1 MARSL
6 LPLKLSRFCLVAS
19 FSVAMAEDGD
29 DHFGPRATKSEDVA
43 DNIVSVASG
52 HDQPMRSAP
61 AVTTVITARQ
71 IEDMGAR
78 DLYDVLRTVPGFF
91 LGRNTV
97 QVEPILSVRGFKS
110 TFNQNILVLLDGI
123 PQTERVTGDRLAV
136 LGNVPLDIIE
146 RVEIMRGPGSA
157 LYGADAY
164 SAVIDVITRRIPPD
178 KTRVTVGGGSR
189 QTRDARLLGG
199 GRAGDF
205 DVVGA
210 VEYRETDGDRPL
222 IAADLQ
228 TNLDALFGTRASLAP
243 GEANT
248 RLRLFGA
255 QLNATGESVALML
268 RTSLG
273 RDIGM
278 NVGLANA
285 LDPFGRAGIAT
296 VEGNFTWKRGGRDW
310 GAKLVLDGL
319 FYRSNLENAHLFP
332 PGAFGFFPEGV
343 VASSDVRQRNARLQS
358 VVEYTGLPSHR
369 VSVGA
374 GAESGET
381 RQHSESRNYTL
392 IDGAIVPIGAVQ
404 RIEDPGLMLFGAR
417 SFSHDLQYAYVQDEW
432 ALDRNWTLTWGVR
445 YDRYSDYGDQ
455 INPRVALVWDT
466 SPYLTTKLIYG
477 RGFRGPTLVD
487 TRSRQSPAL
496 KGDPNLK
503 PETIESVELA
513 FDYRVRPDLL
523 ARMNLFYQ
531 ETDDQIF
538 IVSDRG
544 PPAVPANVGR
554 QIGRGVELEARYDI
568 DRHTQL
574 YAAYSYQ
581 DSADET
587 TDADVGYHPHHLLY
601 ARFQRRHK
609 PWLFSIQAR
618 HVGGRDRRA
627 GDSRPVAGTYTFFD
641 GLVRY
646 EVAPDFEVGFDARNL
661 FDSKAEDAGPG
672 TDAAFPADIPLPGR
686 TYYFTVTG
694 RF

>member
-6 LPLKLSRFCLVAS
+6 LPLNFSWLCL
-19 FSVAMAEDGD
+19 VAMAEDGD
-29 DHFGPRATKSEDVA
+29 DHFGPRATRSEDVA

-52 HDQPMRSAP
+52 HDQPIRSAP
-61 AVTTVITARQ
+61 AVATVITARQ

-78 DLYDVLRTVPGFF
+78 DLYDILRAVPGFF
-91 LGRNTV
+91 LGKNTF
-97 QVEPILSVRGFKS
+97 QVEPIISVRGFKS
-110 TFNQNILVLLDGI
+110 SFNQNVLVLLDGI
-123 PQTERVTGDRLAV
+123 PQTDRVTGDRLAV

-164 SAVIDVITRRIPPD
+164 SAVVNVITRRTPPE
-178 KTRVTVGGGSR
+178 KTQVVVGGGSWR
-189 QTRDARLLGG
+189 TRDARLFGG

-210 VEYRETDGDRPL
+210 LEYRETDGDRPF

-248 RLRLFGA
+248 HLRLFGA
-255 QLNATGESVALML
+255 QLNATGENVALML

-285 LDPFGRAGIAT
+285 LDPFGRVDITT
-296 VEGNFTWKRGGRDW
+296 VEGRFEWKLGGRDW

-319 FYRSNLENAHLFP
+319 FYRSNLENASHFP

-343 VASSDVRQRNARLQS
+343 VASSDVRQRNARFQS

-369 VSVGA
+369 ISLGA

-381 RQHSESRNYTL
+381 RQHSESRNYTR
-392 IDGAIVPIGAVQ
+392 IGGAIVPIGPVQ
-404 RIEDPGLMLFGAR
+404 PIEDPDLMLFGAR

-432 ALDRNWTLTWGVR
+432 AFDRKWTLTWGLR

-455 INPRVALVWDT
+455 FNPRVALVWDT

-496 KGDPNLK
+496 IGNPNLK

-544 PPAVPANVGR
+544 PPAVPMNVGR
-554 QIGRGVELEARYDI
+554 QIGRGVELEAWYDI

-581 DSADET
+581 DSTDKT
-587 TDADVGYHPHHLLY
+587 TDTDVGYHPHHLLY

-609 PWLFSIQAR
+609 PWLFSIQTR
-618 HVGGRDRRA
+618 HVGERDRRA
-627 GDSRPVAGTYTFFD
+627 GDSRPVADTYTFVD

-646 EVAPDFEVGFDARNL
+646 EVAPDFEVAFDVRNV

-672 TDAAFPADIPLPGR
+672 TDAAFPIDIPLPGR

>member
-1 MARSL
+1 
-6 LPLKLSRFCLVAS
+6 
-19 FSVAMAEDGD
+19 
-29 DHFGPRATKSEDVA
+29 
-43 DNIVSVASG
+43 
-52 HDQPMRSAP
+52 MRP
-61 AVTTVITARQ
+61 
-71 IEDMGAR
+71 
-78 DLYDVLRTVPGFF
+78 
-91 LGRNTV
+91 
-97 QVEPILSVRGFKS
+97 
-110 TFNQNILVLLDGI
+110 VLLDGI
-123 PQTERVTGDRLAV
+123 PQTDRVTGDRLAV

-164 SAVIDVITRRIPPD
+164 SAVVDVITRRIPPD
-178 KTRVTVGGGSR
+178 KTQVAASGGSW
-189 QTRDARLLGG
+189 QTRDARVLGG
-199 GRAGDF
+199 GRVGDF

-210 VEYRETDGDRPL
+210 MEYQETDGDRPS

-248 RLRLFGA
+248 HLRLFGA
-255 QLNATGESVALML
+255 QLNATGENVALML

-285 LDPFGRAGIAT
+285 LDPFGQVDITT
-296 VEGNFTWKRGGRDW
+296 VEGNFTWKLGGRDW

-319 FYRSNLENAHLFP
+319 FYRSNLQNAHYFP
-332 PGAFGFFPEGV
+332 PGAFGFFPDGLITN
-343 VASSDVRQRNARLQS
+343 SDVRQRNTRLQS
-358 VVEYTGLPSHR
+358 VVEYTRLPSHR
-369 VSVGA
+369 VSVGV

-381 RQHSESRNYTL
+381 SQHSESRNYS
-392 IDGAIVPIGAVQ
+392 IVDGGIVPIGTVQ
-404 RIEDPGLMLFGAR
+404 PIEDPDLMLFGAR

-432 ALDRNWTLTWGVR
+432 TLTADRIWTLTWGVR
-445 YDRYSDYGDQ
+445 YDHYSDYGDQ
-455 INPRVALVWDT
+455 LNPRMTLVWDT

-477 RGFRGPTLVD
+477 RGFRGPSLVD
-487 TRSRQSPAL
+487 TSSRQAPAL
-496 KGDPNLK
+496 RGNPNLK
-503 PETIESVELA
+503 PETIESIELA
-513 FDYRVRPDLL
+513 FDYRIRPDLL
-523 ARMNLFYQ
+523 ARMNLYYQ

-538 IVSDRG
+538 IASDRG
-544 PPAVPANVGR
+544 LPAVPMNVGR
-554 QIGRGVELEARYDI
+554 QIGRGVELEARFDI

-581 DSADET
+581 DSTDET
-587 TDADVGYHPHHLLY
+587 TSADVGYHPHHLLY

-618 HVGGRDRRA
+618 YVGRRDRRA
-627 GDSRPVAGTYTFFD
+627 EDSRPVADTYTFVD

-646 EVAPDFEVGFDARNL
+646 ELAPDFEVAFDVRNL

-672 TDAAFPADIPLPGR
+672 TDAAFPIDIPLPGR